1 MTTTFLISE
10 AKIRSFTTLN
20 NSVDTELIRNCI
32 RTAQDYRLQSII
44 GTVLYDKLI
53 SDIDSSSL
61 SGYYQTLVDDYI
73 QDFLL
78 YAVYYET
85 LEEIYLRPR
94 NNGLLKP
101 NGGENSDPVDKDL
114 YDMKRQSVENKMTY
128 YAERLTNYI
137 IEEEANFPE
146 LNEGNKLYEQ
156 NPDYSEK
163 YKSPFV
169 MRTDMF
175 AQQANEHGYPVYDS
189 TRKQYPQNYF
199 GYKKSNNL
207 PK

>member
-10 AKIRSFTTLN
+10 AKVRAFTSLN
-20 NSVDTELIRNCI
+20 NSVDTDLIKNCI

-44 GTVLYDKLI
+44 GTVLYEKLL
-53 SDIDSSSL
+53 SDVDNNSL
-61 SGYYQTLVDDYI
+61 TGYYKTVVDEYI

-78 YAVYYET
+78 YSVYYET
-85 LEEIYLRPR
+85 LEEIFLRPR

>member
-10 AKIRSFTTLN
+10 AKVRNFTTLN

-137 IEEEANFPE
+137 IEEESNFPE

>member
-10 AKIRSFTTLN
+10 AKVRNFTTLN

>member
-10 AKIRSFTTLN
+10 AKVRSFTSLN
-20 NSVDTELIRNCI
+20 NSVDTDLIKNCI
-32 RTAQDYRLQSII
+32 RTAQDYRLQSVI
-44 GTVLYDKLI
+44 GTVLYQKLL
-53 SDIDSSSL
+53 SDVDNNTL
-61 SGYYQTLVDDYI
+61 TGTYKTLVDDYI

-94 NNGLLKP
+94 NNGLLRP
-101 NGGENSDPVDKDL
+101 NGGENSDPVDKNL

-137 IEEEANFPE
+137 IEKQTELPE
-146 LNEGNKLYEQ
+146 LNESQFLYEQ
-156 NPDYSEK
+156 QPDYTNK
-163 YKSPFV
+163 YKNPFV
-169 MRTDMF
+169 MKTLGAAAAMND
-175 AQQANEHGYPVYDS
+175 HGIPVYDQ
-189 TRKQYPQNYF
+189 TRKQYAQNYF
-199 GYKKSNNL
+199 GYGKSKNL

>member
-10 AKIRSFTTLN
+10 AKVRNFTTLN

-94 NNGLLKP
+94 NNGLLRP
-101 NGGENSDPVDKDL
+101 NGGETSDPVDKDL
-114 YDMKRQSVENKMTY
+114 YDMKRQSVRNKQEY

-137 IEEEANFPE
+137 LEESNLFPE
-146 LNEGNKLYEQ
+146 LDEADKLYEQ
-156 NPDYSEK
+156 NPDYTSK
-163 YKSPFV
+163 YNNPFV
-169 MRTDMF
+169 MKGGYYVDF
-175 AQQANEHGYPVYDS
+175 ARKYGIKTYD
-189 TRKQYPQNYF
+189 RRYRQYPQ
-199 GYKKSNNL
+199 
-207 PK
+207 

>member
-10 AKIRSFTTLN
+10 AKVRSFTSLN
-20 NSVDTELIRNCI
+20 NSVDTDLIKNCI
-32 RTAQDYRLQSII
+32 RTAQDYRLQSVI
-44 GTVLYDKLI
+44 GTVLYEKLL
-53 SDIDSSSL
+53 SDVDNNTL
-61 SGYYQTLVDDYI
+61 TGTYKTLVDDYI

-94 NNGLLKP
+94 NNGLLRP
-101 NGGENSDPVDKDL
+101 NGGENSDPVDKNL

-137 IEEEANFPE
+137 IEKQDELPE
-146 LNEGNKLYEQ
+146 LNESQFLYEQ
-156 NPDYSEK
+156 QPDYTNK
-163 YKSPFV
+163 YKNPFV
-169 MRTDMF
+169 MKTLGVAAAMND
-175 AQQANEHGYPVYDS
+175 HGIPVYDQ
-189 TRKQYPQNYF
+189 TRKQYAQNYF
-199 GYKKSNNL
+199 GYGKSKNL